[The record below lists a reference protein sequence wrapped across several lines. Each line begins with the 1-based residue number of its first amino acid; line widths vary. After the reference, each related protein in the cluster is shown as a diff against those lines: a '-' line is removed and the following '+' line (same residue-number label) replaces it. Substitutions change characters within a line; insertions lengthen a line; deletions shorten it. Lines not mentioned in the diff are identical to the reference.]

1 MKLQK
6 SQIKINRINYLN
18 FVIIN
23 RNWKKKYNS
32 NAEASRETGC
42 SSQSIRDA
50 AKGIREQAGGFFWGY
65 QEDIEKDDEK

>member
-32 NAEASRETGC
+32 NAEALRETGC
-42 SSQSIRDA
+42 SSQNIRDA
-50 AKGIREQAGGFFWGY
+50 AKGI
-65 QEDIEKDDEK
+65 